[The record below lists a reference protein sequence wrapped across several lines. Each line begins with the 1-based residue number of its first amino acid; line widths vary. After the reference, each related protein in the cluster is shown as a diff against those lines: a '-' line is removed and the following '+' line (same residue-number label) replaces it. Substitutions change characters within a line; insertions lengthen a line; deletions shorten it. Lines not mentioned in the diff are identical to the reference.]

1 MSSGVV
7 LASLVIVALGAADRH
22 LRSGLRTPLQL
33 AAFVSILLA
42 AHLALASAFGR
53 VDIVRGIGSIGMLM
67 LMIVAGHLLSSQ
79 LMRASA
85 RELRRAS
92 SYCLGVLAAISLL
105 GLLGILQPPFGWE
118 KSAFPFTEPSH
129 LALAAAPFLVA
140 TSAFSRPLKR
150 AVWLLTFVVIG
161 VIFQNLTMIVACAL
175 AGLITLRPKHILVL
189 LLLFV
194 PAALLGDVSY
204 YVTRL
209 DFSDNNQNL
218 SSLVFL
224 QGWQLMH
231 ESLAVT
237 HYIGR
242 GFQQLGQAETDAPA
256 TQLIYALIRDSL
268 NLFDGGFNL
277 SKVVSELGA
286 IGIALALVF
295 GRIVWSAIA
304 TLRAALISP
313 RKAAEIPAARR
324 FAAAIIVGYLIEM
337 LVRGVG
343 YFSPSGLL
351 LVASLWIWYRTRV
364 IAKAV
369 ACTSP
374 PVVTQPF
381 FAPIATR

>member
-1 MSSGVV
+1 MTSPLRPASLLPLLLLILLTPSVLHYARLATSMSSGVV
-7 LASLVIVALGAADRH
+7 PASLV
-22 LRSGLRTPLQL
+22 
-33 AAFVSILLA
+33 
-42 AHLALASAFGR
+42 
-53 VDIVRGIGSIGMLM
+53 
-67 LMIVAGHLLSSQ
+67 
-79 LMRASA
+79 
-85 RELRRAS
+85 
-92 SYCLGVLAAISLL
+92 
-105 GLLGILQPPFGWE
+105 
-118 KSAFPFTEPSH
+118 
-129 LALAAAPFLVA
+129 
-140 TSAFSRPLKR
+140 
-150 AVWLLTFVVIG
+150 
-161 VIFQNLTMIVACAL
+161 IVACAL
-175 AGLITLRPKHILVL
+175 AGLITLRPMHILVL
-189 LLLFV
+189 LLLLV
-194 PAALLGDVSY
+194 PDALSVDLSY

-224 QGWQLMH
+224 QGWQLMD
-231 ESLAVT
+231 ESLVVT

-242 GFQQLGQAETDAPA
+242 GFQQLGQAVTDVPPA
-256 TQLIYALIRDSL
+256 AQLIYALLQNSL

-277 SKVVSELGA
+277 AKVVSELGA
-286 IGIALALVF
+286 IGVALALVF

-364 IAKAV
+364 IAKAM
-369 ACTSP
+369 ASTSP
-374 PVVTQPF
+374 PVATQPF